1 MRLATL
7 MIFSGRIAT
16 VASMQESS
24 RAVAARP
31 DPRLRLQRLKGLAA
45 VITAGFVTALWW
57 LVGAHPV
64 GSTVVGTQVQ
74 APATV
79 TAPQQASGAFFGGGS
94 SLSGGGGQPPVMR
107 SSGS

>member
-1 MRLATL
+1 
-7 MIFSGRIAT
+7 
-16 VASMQESS
+16 MQQSL
-24 RAVAARP
+24 RAMADRP
-31 DPRLRLQRLKGLAA
+31 DPRLRLQRLKGLVA

-64 GSTVVGTQVQ
+64 GSTAIGTQVQ
-74 APATV
+74 APASV
-79 TAPQQASGAFFGGGS
+79 VAPQQAGGTFLGGGS